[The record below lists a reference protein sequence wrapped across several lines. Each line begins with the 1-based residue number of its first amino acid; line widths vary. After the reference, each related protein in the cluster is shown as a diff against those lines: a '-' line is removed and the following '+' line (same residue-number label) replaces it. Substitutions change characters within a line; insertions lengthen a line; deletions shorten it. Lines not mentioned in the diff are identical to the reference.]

1 MTQQPMAIVGM
12 SWYRKEDYKA
22 IQRIMVDPHTLF
34 DTYEEWL
41 ASAEKGEKSMRLQ
54 GCIVVRA
61 YIDPLTFPDWC
72 ASNGHKVDAK
82 ARMAFANTVAAQE
95 ARKSQH

>member
-1 MTQQPMAIVGM
+1 MAIVGM
-12 SWYRKEDYKA
+12 SWYRPEDYKA

-41 ASAEKGEKSMRLQ
+41 TSAEKGEQSMRLQ
-54 GCIVVRA
+54 GYVVVRA

-72 ASNGHKVDAK
+72 RANGHKVDAK
-82 ARMAFANTVAAQE
+82 GRMAYANFIAAQE
-95 ARKSQH
+95 ARKLHH